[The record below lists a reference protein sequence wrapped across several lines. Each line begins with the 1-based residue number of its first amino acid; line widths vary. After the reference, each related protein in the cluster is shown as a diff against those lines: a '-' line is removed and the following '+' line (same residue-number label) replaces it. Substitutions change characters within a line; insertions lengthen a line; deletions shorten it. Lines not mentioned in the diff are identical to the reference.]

1 MTQALR
7 SFAPRFETSSARR
20 FGSTSQPQP
29 PAFPRLASLV
39 SRAINTLRLL
49 DRPSHLR
56 RIARS
61 RRILTTLARF
71 RGEGAGARAFAYLRT
86 VDPHTFEEVVLSSI
100 EAAGFVVLRNRRYTG
115 DGGVDGRVLL
125 PGTFGK
131 TLAVQVKR
139 YRSAINP
146 SHVGDFERAIRAG
159 GHAGGLLVHCGRTG
173 PLTRLALYGMPIDL
187 VSGSALLNL
196 LLRQRAPLIN
206 LHHFKSQ

>member
-1 MTQALR
+1 MSQALQ
-7 SFAPRFETSSARR
+7 SFAPRFEPSPGRR
-20 FGSTSQPQP
+20 VGSRQHPP
-29 PAFPRLASLV
+29 APAFPRLTSLV
-39 SRAINTLRLL
+39 SRAINTFRLL
-49 DRPSHLR
+49 DRPAHLR

-61 RRILTTLARF
+61 RRILATLARF

-115 DGGVDGRVLL
+115 DGGVDGRVLI

-146 SHVGDFERAIRAG
+146 SHVGDFDRAIRAG

-173 PLTRLALYGMPIDL
+173 PLTRLSLHGAPIQL

-196 LLRQRAPLIN
+196 LLRQRTPFTSSAHAL
-206 LHHFKSQ
+206 

>member
-1 MTQALR
+1 M
-7 SFAPRFETSSARR
+7 
-20 FGSTSQPQP
+20 
-29 PAFPRLASLV
+29 
-39 SRAINTLRLL
+39 RLL

-115 DGGVDGRVLL
+115 DGGVDGRVLI

-131 TLAVQVKR
+131 TLAVQAKR
-139 YRSAINP
+139 YRSAVNP
-146 SHVGDFERAIRAG
+146 SHVGELQRSIHAR
-159 GHAGGLLVHCGRTG
+159 GHVGGLLVHCGRTG
-173 PLTRLALYGMPIDL
+173 PLTRIALCGTAIQL
-187 VSGSALLNL
+187 VSGSDLLNL
-196 LLRQRAPLIN
+196 VLRSRLTVELP
-206 LHHFKSQ
+206 

>member
-1 MTQALR
+1 MSQALR
-7 SFAPRFETSSARR
+7 SFAPRLQPASERS
-20 FGSTSQPQP
+20 FGSTTHPQA

-39 SRAINTLRLL
+39 SRALNTLRLL
-49 DRPSHLR
+49 DRPSHLH

-61 RRILTTLARF
+61 RRILATLARF

-86 VDPHTFEEVVLSSI
+86 VDPYTFEEVVLSSI

-115 DGGVDGRVLL
+115 DGGVDGRVLI
-125 PGTFGK
+125 PGTFGE

-146 SHVGDFERAIRAG
+146 SHVGDFDRAIRAG

-173 PLTRLALYGMPIDL
+173 PLTRLALHGTPIDL
-187 VSGSALLNL
+187 VSGSSLLNL
-196 LLRQRAPLIN
+196 LLRLRAPALVGVG
-206 LHHFKSQ
+206 HGQ

>member
-1 MTQALR
+1 MSQALR
-7 SFAPRFETSSARR
+7 AFAPRFEPSSERR
-20 FGSTSQPQP
+20 FGSTPRPQA

-49 DRPSHLR
+49 DRPSHLH

-61 RRILTTLARF
+61 RRILGTFARF

-86 VDPHTFEEVVLSSI
+86 VDPQTFEEVVLSSI

-115 DGGVDGRVLL
+115 DGGVDGRVLI
-125 PGTFGK
+125 PGTFGE

-146 SHVGDFERAIRAG
+146 SHVGDFNRAIRAG

-173 PLTRLALYGMPIDL
+173 PLTRLALYGTPIDL

-196 LLRQRAPLIN
+196 LLRQRAPFMGAIRE
-206 LHHFKSQ
+206 H